1 MPRVASLHYH
11 TIGNKIWKKTPSSKI
26 MTTKSF
32 STKTDDLEKSLQLNF
47 SRKNKI
53 RVWKKSLFF
62 EFEAESSKLLLA
74 MDSDS
79 GKERVSLN
87 AASEE
92 RSMVGDEPP
101 RPRRGWVLGSGKIPE
116 TNRIETTTVLNWIN
130 EDQDIQSTAVV
141 TLKLSKP
148 FALVLA
154 EPTTCLRAL
163 VEVLIR

>member
-11 TIGNKIWKKTPSSKI
+11 TIGNKIWKKTPSSKN

-74 MDSDS
+74 MDS

-92 RSMVGDEPP
+92 RTKVGDEPL

-116 TNRIETTTVLNWIN
+116 TNRIDENNRYEFNKRSPGYSKYRSCITQAERTLCSGSGTTNDLFKSIG
-130 EDQDIQSTAVV
+130 
-141 TLKLSKP
+141 
-148 FALVLA
+148 
-154 EPTTCLRAL
+154 
-163 VEVLIR
+163 